1 MRLIDADAF
10 DEWLQKH
17 EEAAAALE
25 AADSDVFVDKDRKT
39 YYSTQSFRD
48 VMRYRPT
55 IKENFKMMTYSN
67 TICPRCHSGEVVWH
81 TVTTDT
87 SATTKLK
94 CLHCQHIFDPP
105 TIELP
110 EKKTK
115 YPTITLCGST
125 RFRDTFLYLQK
136 ELTLAGFIVIS
147 VGCFGHYE
155 TGEEAKRIEDSKKM
169 LDEIHKRKIDM
180 SDAIYVI
187 NPGGYIGNS
196 TQSEIEY
203 AKMNNKEIYY
213 LIPPRKE
220 YLN

>member
-1 MRLIDADAF
+1 MRPIDADAF

-25 AADSDVFVDKDRKT
+25 AADSDVFMDKDRKT

-55 IKENFKMMTYSN
+55 IKENFKMTTPDVTTYSN
-67 TICPRCHSGEVVWH
+67 TICPKCHGAEVVWNLDPKEN
-81 TVTTDT
+81 TDLEC
-87 SATTKLK
+87 LK
-94 CLHCQHIFDPP
+94 CHHKFNAP
-105 TIELP
+105 TI
-110 EKKTK
+110 KIKHSF
-115 YPTITLCGST
+115 PTITLCGST

-155 TGEEAKRIEDSKKM
+155 IGEEAKRIEDNKKM

-203 AKMNNKEIYY
+203 AKMNNKEVYY